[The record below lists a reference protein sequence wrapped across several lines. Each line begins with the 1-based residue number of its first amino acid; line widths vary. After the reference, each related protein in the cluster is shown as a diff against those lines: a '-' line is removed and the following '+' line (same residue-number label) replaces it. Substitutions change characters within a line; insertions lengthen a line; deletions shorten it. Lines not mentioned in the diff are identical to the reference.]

1 MSGPLKNLKILDLTW
16 ALAGPFGTMLLS
28 DLGAEVIKVERP
40 GIGDI
45 ARTLE
50 PFVDSVS
57 TYFFSVN
64 RGKKSMVIDL
74 KTEKGKM
81 LFLKLAAECD
91 VLVENF
97 TPGTMDSLGLGY
109 ETLKAHNP
117 RLIYAACS
125 GYGQTGPE
133 SQKPSLDVIAQGR
146 SGVMSIT
153 GEEGRDPVRVGV
165 SIADLSAGMFTALS
179 ILAAVYE
186 RMVSGL
192 GQMIDI
198 SMVDSVVALEEN
210 AFVRYFAT
218 GEEPRRLGSKHP
230 LLTPFQAFP
239 TKDGHMVLVA
249 TGPIEQ
255 WALFLEKIDCLDLLS
270 DERFHN
276 PRTRYKFNKEL
287 EPIFTEALK
296 KKTTREWIEEFES
309 IGMPCGPLNSIADS
323 AHDPLLISRN
333 MFIDLPKAGREKGT
347 MKVVNTPMNFSRTPA
362 GPEGGA
368 PVLGEH
374 TREMLSSLSGL
385 GRKEIEELES
395 QGIINNIRSR
405 KEK

>member
-16 ALAGPFGTMLLS
+16 ALAGPFGTMLLA

-40 GIGDI
+40 GIGDV

-64 RGKKSMVIDL
+64 RGKKSLVIDL
-74 KTEKGKM
+74 KTEEGKS

-97 TPGTMDSLGLGY
+97 TPGTMDNLGLGY
-109 ETLKAHNP
+109 ETLKTHNP

-133 SQKPSLDVIAQGR
+133 AQKPSLDVIAQGR

-153 GEEGRDPVRVGV
+153 GEEGRGPVRVGV
-165 SIADLSAGMFTALS
+165 SIADLSAGLFTALS

-186 RMVSGL
+186 RMESGL

-230 LLTPFQAFP
+230 LLFPFQAFP
-239 TKDGHMVLVA
+239 TKDGHMVLVVS
-249 TGPIEQ
+249 GPIEQ
-255 WALFLEKIDCLDLLS
+255 WALFLEKIDCLEVLS
-270 DERFHN
+270 DERFHD
-276 PRTRYKFNKEL
+276 PRTRYKYSQEL
-287 EPIFTEALK
+287 EPLFTEALK
-296 KKTTREWIEEFES
+296 KKTTREWIEEFEP
-309 IGMPCGPLNSIADS
+309 IGIPCGPLNGIADS
-323 AHDPLLISRN
+323 AQDPLLISRK
-333 MFIDLPKAGREKGT
+333 MFVDLPHPVAEQGRLR
-347 MKVVNTPMNFSRTPA
+347 VVNTPMNFSRTPA
-362 GPEGGA
+362 GPERGS

-374 TREMLSSLSGL
+374 TREMLMTLLGL
-385 GRKEIEELES
+385 GLKEIEALEDK
-395 QGIINNIRSR
+395 GIINKII
-405 KEK
+405 KF

>member
-40 GIGDI
+40 GIGDV
-45 ARTLE
+45 ARSIE

-74 KTEKGKM
+74 KAEKGKA
-81 LFLKLAAECD
+81 LFLELTAECD
-91 VLVENF
+91 VVVENF
-97 TPGTMDSLGLGY
+97 TPGTMDKLGLGY

-125 GYGQTGPE
+125 GYGQSGPE
-133 SQKPSLDVIAQGR
+133 AEKPSLDVIAQGR

-153 GEEGRDPVRVGV
+153 GEEGRGPARVGV

-179 ILAAVYE
+179 ILAAVHE
-186 RMVSGL
+186 RMESGL

-198 SMVDSVVALEEN
+198 SMVDSVIALEEN

-218 GEEPRRLGSKHP
+218 GEEPKRLGSKHP
-230 LLTPFQAFP
+230 LLSPFQAFP
-239 TKDGHMVLVA
+239 TKDGYIVLTA
-249 TGPIEQ
+249 TGSIEQ
-255 WALFLEKIDCLDLLS
+255 WSLFLEKIDCLDLLS

-276 PRTRYKFNKEL
+276 PRTRYKYNNEL
-287 EPIFTEALK
+287 EPILTEALK
-296 KKTTREWIEEFES
+296 KKTTREWIEEFEP
-309 IGMPCGPLNSIADS
+309 IGMPCGPLSSIADS

-333 MFIDLPKAGREKGT
+333 MFVDLPRPGREKGT
-347 MKVVNTPMNFSRTPA
+347 LRVVNTPMKFSRTPA
-362 GPEGGA
+362 GPKKGA

-374 TREMLSSLSGL
+374 TREMLLRLSGL
-385 GRKEIEELES
+385 GEQEIEDLET
-395 QGIINNIRSR
+395 QGII
-405 KEK
+405 KQ

>member
-1 MSGPLKNLKILDLTW
+1 
-16 ALAGPFGTMLLS
+16 MLLS

-40 GIGDI
+40 GFGDV
-45 ARTLE
+45 ARTIE

-74 KTEKGKM
+74 KTEGGKD
-81 LFLKLAAECD
+81 LFLRLAAECD

-97 TPGTMDSLGLGY
+97 TPGTMDNLGLGY
-109 ETLKAHNP
+109 EILKAHNP

-125 GYGQTGPE
+125 GYGQTGLE

-153 GEEGRDPVRVGV
+153 GEEGRGPVRVGV

-186 RMVSGL
+186 RMESGL

-230 LLTPFQAFP
+230 LLSPFQAFP
-239 TKDGHMVLVA
+239 TKDIHIVLVA
-249 TGPIEQ
+249 AGPIEQ

-270 DERFHN
+270 DERFHD
-276 PRTRYKFNKEL
+276 PRTRYKYNDEL

-296 KKTTREWIEEFES
+296 KKTTREWIDEFES

-323 AHDPLLISRN
+323 ARDSLLISRN
-333 MFIDLPKAGREKGT
+333 MFVDLPSPGPEGGT
-347 MKVVNTPMNFSRTPA
+347 IKVVNTPMKFSRTPA

-374 TREMLSSLSGL
+374 TREMLLSMSDLGL
-385 GRKEIEELES
+385 KEVEKLEH
-395 QGIINNIRSR
+395 QGVINNIKPRR
-405 KEK
+405 EK

>member
-16 ALAGPFGTMLLS
+16 ALSGPFGTMLLA
-28 DLGAEVIKVERP
+28 DLGAEVIKIERP
-40 GIGDI
+40 GVGDV

-74 KTEKGKM
+74 KTEKGKA
-81 LFLKLAAECD
+81 LFLKLTAECD
-91 VLVENF
+91 VVVENF
-97 TPGTMDSLGLGY
+97 TPGTMDKLGLGY
-109 ETLKAHNP
+109 ETLKVHNP

-133 SQKPSLDVIAQGR
+133 SEKPSLDVIAQGR

-153 GEEGRDPVRVGV
+153 GEEDREPARVGV

-179 ILAAVYE
+179 ILAAVHE
-186 RMVSGL
+186 RMDSGL

-218 GEEPRRLGSKHP
+218 GELPRRLGSKHP
-230 LLTPFQAFP
+230 LLSPFQAFP
-239 TKDGHMVLVA
+239 TKDGHIVLVA
-249 TGPIEQ
+249 SGPIEQ

-270 DERFHN
+270 DERFHD
-276 PRTRYKFNKEL
+276 PRTRYKYNNEL
-287 EPIFTEALK
+287 EPVFTEALK
-296 KKTTREWIEEFES
+296 KKTTREWIKEFEP

-323 AHDPLLISRN
+323 AQDSLLISRN
-333 MFIDLPKAGREKGT
+333 MFVDLPCPGTEKGT
-347 MKVVNTPMNFSRTPA
+347 LRVVNTPMKFSRTPA
-362 GPEGGA
+362 GPDRGA

-374 TREMLSSLSGL
+374 TRKMLSGL
-385 GRKEIEELES
+385 FGLESEEIEELES
-395 QGIINNIRSR
+395 QGIIHNR
-405 KEK
+405 K

>member
-1 MSGPLKNLKILDLTW
+1 MAGPLKNLKILDLTW
-16 ALAGPFGTMLLS
+16 ALAGPFGTMLLA

-40 GIGDI
+40 GIGDM

-50 PFVDSVS
+50 PIVDSVS

-74 KTEKGKM
+74 KTERGKA
-81 LFLKLAAECD
+81 LFFKLAAECD

-97 TPGTMDSLGLGY
+97 TPGTMDNLGLGY
-109 ETLKAHNP
+109 ETLKAYNP

-133 SQKPSLDVIAQGR
+133 AHKPSLDVIAQGR

-153 GEEGRDPVRVGV
+153 GEEGRGPVRVGV

-186 RMVSGL
+186 RTISGL

-218 GEEPRRLGSKHP
+218 GEVPGRLGSKHP
-230 LLTPFQAFP
+230 LLSPFQAFP
-239 TKDGHMVLVA
+239 TKDGHIVLVA

-270 DERFHN
+270 DERFHD
-276 PRTRYKFNKEL
+276 PRTRYKYNSEL

-296 KKTTREWIEEFES
+296 KKTTREWIEEFEP

-323 AHDPLLISRN
+323 AQDPLLISRH
-333 MFIDLPKAGREKGT
+333 MFVDLPNPAVEKGT
-347 MKVVNTPMNFSRTPA
+347 LRVVNTPMKFSRTPA
-362 GPEGGA
+362 GPKLGS
-368 PVLGEH
+368 PDLGEH
-374 TREMLSSLSGL
+374 TQEVLAAWFGMKRE
-385 GRKEIEELES
+385 EVEEME
-395 QGIINNIRSR
+395 QKGVINNIKTRR
-405 KEK
+405 KK

>member
-1 MSGPLKNLKILDLTW
+1 MPGPLHNLKILDLTW
-16 ALAGPFGTMLLS
+16 ALAGPFGTMLLA

-40 GIGDI
+40 GVGDV

-50 PFVDSVS
+50 PLVDSVS

-64 RGKKSMVIDL
+64 RGKKSMVINL
-74 KTEKGKM
+74 KTEKGKE
-81 LFLKLAAECD
+81 LFFKLAAECD

-179 ILAAVYE
+179 ILAAVHE
-186 RMVSGL
+186 RMESGL

-230 LLTPFQAFP
+230 LLFPFQAFP
-239 TKDGHMVLVA
+239 TKDGHIVFVA

-255 WALFLEKIDCLDLLS
+255 WALFLEKINCLDLLS

-276 PRTRYKFNKEL
+276 PRTRYKYYKEL
-287 EPIFTEALK
+287 EPIFTDALK
-296 KKTTREWIEEFES
+296 MKTTQEWINEFEP
-309 IGMPCGPLNSIADS
+309 IGMPCGPLNSVADS
-323 AHDPLLISRN
+323 AHDPLLISRS
-333 MFIDLPKAGREKGT
+333 MFIDLPNPGPKKGM
-347 MKVVNTPMNFSRTPA
+347 MKVVNTPMKFSRTPA
-362 GPEGGA
+362 GPKSGA
-368 PVLGEH
+368 PLLGEH
-374 TREMLSSLSGL
+374 TREMVSALGGL
-385 GRKEIEELES
+385 ELKEIDELEA
-395 QGIINNIRSR
+395 QGIINNI
-405 KEK
+405 KK